1 MPFGGA
7 ATTIPHRARAHPT
20 RSCCPIRW
28 RARNR
33 LEYGVL
39 CTPTHR
45 FMRSRIAKRLPPD
58 ADKLVGLSLALF
70 ASGSRTE
77 DRFWEAKLDTLLAKV
92 VRNGNQTTLD
102 AALDHLQQNHP
113 DA

>member
-1 MPFGGA
+1 
-7 ATTIPHRARAHPT
+7 
-20 RSCCPIRW
+20 
-28 RARNR
+28 
-33 LEYGVL
+33 
-39 CTPTHR
+39 
-45 FMRSRIAKRLPPD
+45 MRSRIAKRLPPD

-77 DRFWEAKLDTLLAKV
+77 DRFWETKLDTLLAKI

-113 DA
+113 DAYGALADMAETHSESFIVEHEASSTRRSSSRRPCSPGRAM